1 MRNES
6 RKSGSGRGGEKS
18 VAEKRYGACRLLLH
32 LILDWRLLGYSHAEG
47 NDPYQAI
54 TSKTK
59 QSRYNQEMNAKAA
72 NYIRGTLLGQLS
84 QLFAAVSGVVASI
97 DGDDPHTVN
106 VF

>member
-1 MRNES
+1 
-6 RKSGSGRGGEKS
+6 
-18 VAEKRYGACRLLLH
+18 
-32 LILDWRLLGYSHAEG
+32 
-47 NDPYQAI
+47 
-54 TSKTK
+54 
-59 QSRYNQEMNAKAA
+59 MNAKAA

>member
-1 MRNES
+1 MVFKGGTS
-6 RKSGSGRGGEKS
+6 LSKVFGLIGRFSEDIG
-18 VAEKRYGACRLLLH
+18 
-32 LILDWRLLGYSHAEG
+32 LILDWRLLGYGHAEG
-47 NDPYQAI
+47 NDPYLAI